1 MEQDGFT
8 KIPNEILEEMARSR
22 IFTEK
27 ARVFFVILRK
37 TSGWNKEQDWI
48 ALSQFV
54 KMTGIDKPN
63 VCRALRSLQRNRIVV
78 KTDNKY
84 RINGIPTQWEIL
96 SKGTTFITMD
106 NCLYQKRQPRLSKS
120 THTKETVTKHT
131 VKQKTLGD
139 GALTAL
145 NSQMNENQFETF
157 WHDYPRKINKQTCRK
172 IFLEL
177 DSVLFVKIM
186 TTLQRQ
192 RFSEEWENCD
202 GKFIPYPVNW
212 LNNKRWE
219 DEV

>member
-63 VCRALRSLQRNRIVV
+63 VCRALRSLQRNRIIV

-120 THTKETVTKHT
+120 TYTKETETKHT
-131 VKQKTLGD
+131 VKQKTLGG
-139 GALTAL
+139 GALTAH
-145 NSQMNENQFETF
+145 NSLMDASKFENF
-157 WHDYPRKINKQTCRK
+157 WHNYPRKINKQASK
-172 IFLEL
+172 KLFLQIDSEL
-177 DSVLFVKIM
+177 YTKIM
-186 TTLQRQ
+186 MTLQRQ
-192 RFSEEWENCD
+192 RFSEDWEKCD

-212 LNNKRWE
+212 LTNKRWE